1 MDAPNKSLD
10 ASGGSVFLNLLGAA
24 KGALIRAAASTQP
37 FGASRR
43 LGRLNMTRRLLPSIT
58 LATAITLSLSC
69 RTDSMDH
76 TQRLVHDAKTGQY
89 IGVVRGECRVWGKEK
104 DTITYRVERSD
115 GTTIDI
121 PADKVTLSEQ

>member
-1 MDAPNKSLD
+1 
-10 ASGGSVFLNLLGAA
+10 
-24 KGALIRAAASTQP
+24 
-37 FGASRR
+37 
-43 LGRLNMTRRLLPSIT
+43 
-58 LATAITLSLSC
+58 
-69 RTDSMDH
+69 MDH
-76 TQRLVHDAKTGQY
+76 TKRLVHDAKTGQY